1 MFCFSHLCR
10 LASLFGLMP
19 WGENMKV
26 LITGGAGFIGSNAA
40 SRFLRRGDEVV
51 VIDNLAGHA
60 SAVNLRWL
68 RPQGCLT
75 FHHLDVRDAEAVTAV
90 IREYSDADLVLHLAS
105 QVAVT
110 SSIADPRLDFEVN
123 ALGTFNLLEAARL
136 VGLRAPI
143 IYASTNKVYG
153 QLADLT
159 LDDSNGRCDFMGLR
173 YGISEERRLDFHSPY
188 GCSKGAADQYVRD
201 YHRIFGLNTV
211 VMRQSC
217 IYGPRQ
223 FGREDQGWLAWLMIA
238 AENRQPI
245 TIYGDGR
252 QVRDILQIED
262 LLDAFEAAARNIA
275 IAAGSVYNVGGGPTN
290 AVSLLEVLDF
300 IEQRAGV
307 RVPYDFAA
315 PRPGDQRVYISD
327 IRRACCQLGWSPRIA
342 WRKGLGGLHD
352 WIAANSAQLLL
363 GSSAPRDCGTDF
375 SLSSTSAQR

>member
-1 MFCFSHLCR
+1 
-10 LASLFGLMP
+10 
-19 WGENMKV
+19 MKV

-40 SRFLRRGDEVV
+40 SRFLRRGAEVV

-68 RPQGCLT
+68 RPQGRLT
-75 FHHLDVRDAEAVTAV
+75 FHHLDVREADAMAAV
-90 IREYSDADLVLHLAS
+90 IRKNSDAGLVLHLAS

-136 VGLRAPI
+136 AGVRAPI

-153 QLADLT
+153 QLADLS
-159 LDDSNGRCDFMGLR
+159 LGDSNGRCNFIGLQH
-173 YGISEERRLDFHSPY
+173 GISEERQLDFHSPY
-188 GCSKGAADQYVRD
+188 GCSKGTADQYVRD

-223 FGREDQGWLAWLMIA
+223 FGREDQGWLSWLMIA
-238 AENRQPI
+238 AQNRQPI

-252 QVRDILQIED
+252 QVRDILQVDD

-275 IAAGSVYNVGGGPTN
+275 IAAGSVYNIGGGPAN
-290 AVSLLEVLDF
+290 AVSLLGVLNF
-300 IEQRAGV
+300 IEEHTGV
-307 RVPYDFAA
+307 RVPYHFAA

-327 IRRACCQLGWSPRIA
+327 IRRAGRHLGWTPRIG
-342 WRKGLGGLHD
+342 WKRGLSGLHD
-352 WIAANSAQLLL
+352 WVAANHGQLSLA
-363 GSSAPRDCGTDF
+363 SPAPQECATSL
-375 SLSSTSAQR
+375 SLSSTLVQR

>member
-1 MFCFSHLCR
+1 
-10 LASLFGLMP
+10 MP
-19 WGENMKV
+19 RGDNMRV

-40 SRFLRRGDEVV
+40 SRFLRRGAEVV

-60 SAVNLRWL
+60 SAINLRWL
-68 RPQGCLT
+68 RPQGRLT
-75 FHHLDVRDAEAVTAV
+75 FHHLDVREADAMAAV
-90 IREYSDADLVLHLAS
+90 IRENSDASLVLHLAS

-136 VGLRAPI
+136 AGLRAPI

-153 QLADLT
+153 QLADLS
-159 LDDSNGRCDFMGLR
+159 LGDSNGHCDFIGLR
-173 YGISEERRLDFHSPY
+173 HGISEERRLDFHSPY
-188 GCSKGAADQYVRD
+188 GCSKGAADQYARD

-238 AENRQPI
+238 AQNRQPI

-252 QVRDILQIED
+252 QVRDILQVDD

-275 IAAGSVYNVGGGPTN
+275 IAAGAVYNIGGGPAN
-290 AVSLLEVLDF
+290 AVSLLGVLDF
-300 IEQRAGV
+300 IEEHTGV
-307 RVPYDFAA
+307 RVPYRFAA

-327 IRRACCQLGWSPRIA
+327 IRRAGCQFGWSPRIG
-342 WRKGLGGLHD
+342 WRRGLSALHD
-352 WIAANSAQLLL
+352 WVAANHGQLSFASPAPQEYEQASASRPPLFNGNLPPEN
-363 GSSAPRDCGTDF
+363 GGWHYRP
-375 SLSSTSAQR
+375 

>member
-1 MFCFSHLCR
+1 
-10 LASLFGLMP
+10 MP
-19 WGENMKV
+19 EGDNMKV

-40 SRFLRRGDEVV
+40 SRFLLRGAEVV
-51 VIDNLAGHA
+51 IIDNLAGHA

-68 RPQGCLT
+68 QPQGRLT
-75 FHHLDVRDAEAVTAV
+75 FHHLDVREGHVMAAV
-90 IREYSDADLVLHLAS
+90 IRENSDADLVLHLAS

-136 VGLRAPI
+136 AGLRAPI

-153 QLADLT
+153 QLADLS
-159 LDDSNGRCDFMGLR
+159 LDDSNGRCHFIGLR
-173 YGISEERRLDFHSPY
+173 EGISEERRLDFHSPY

-223 FGREDQGWLAWLMIA
+223 FGREEQGWLAWLMIA
-238 AENRQPI
+238 ARTRQPI

-252 QVRDILQIED
+252 QVRDILQIDD

-275 IAAGSVYNVGGGPTN
+275 IAAGSVYNIGGGPAN

-300 IEQRAGV
+300 IEKHAGV
-307 RVPYDFAA
+307 RLPRRFAA

-327 IRRACCQLGWSPRIA
+327 IRRAGCQLGWSPRIG
-342 WRKGLGGLHD
+342 WRRGLSALHD
-352 WIAANSAQLLL
+352 WIAANHGQLAPASPAQ
-363 GSSAPRDCGTDF
+363 RECGTGF
-375 SLSSTSAQR
+375 GLSSPLAQR

>member
-1 MFCFSHLCR
+1 
-10 LASLFGLMP
+10 
-19 WGENMKV
+19 MKV

-40 SRFLRRGDEVV
+40 SRFLRRGNEVV

-60 SAVNLRWL
+60 SALNLRWL
-68 RPQGCLT
+68 RRQGSLT
-75 FHHLDVRDAEAVTAV
+75 FRHIDVREAEAVAAV
-90 IREYSDADLVLHLAS
+90 IRANSDADLVLHLAS

-123 ALGTFNLLEAARL
+123 AQGTFNLLEAARL

-153 QLADLT
+153 QLTDLT
-159 LDDSNGRCDFMGLR
+159 LKDSNGRCDFMGLR
-173 YGISEERRLDFHSPY
+173 HGISEERRLDFHSPY

-238 AENRQPI
+238 AENRRPI

-252 QVRDILQIED
+252 QVRDILQIDD
-262 LLDAFEAAARNIA
+262 LLDAFEAAGRNIA
-275 IAAGSVYNVGGGPTN
+275 IAAGSVYNIGGGPAN

-300 IEQRAGV
+300 IEQHAGI
-307 RVPYDFAA
+307 RVPYRFAP

-327 IRRACCQLGWSPRIA
+327 IRRAGSQLGWSPRIE
-342 WRKGLGGLHD
+342 WRKGLSGLHG
-352 WIAANSAQLLL
+352 WIAANRAQL
-363 GSSAPRDCGTDF
+363 SPASPAPRECGTDF

>member
-1 MFCFSHLCR
+1 
-10 LASLFGLMP
+10 
-19 WGENMKV
+19 MKV
-26 LITGGAGFIGSNAA
+26 LITGGAGFIGCNAA
-40 SRFLRRGDEVV
+40 SRFLRRGAEVV

-60 SAVNLRWL
+60 SAANLRWL

-75 FHHLDVRDAEAVTAV
+75 FHYLDVREADALAAVLRENSDAE
-90 IREYSDADLVLHLAS
+90 LLLHLAS

-136 VGLRAPI
+136 LGLRAPI

-159 LDDSNGRCDFMGLR
+159 IDDSNGRCDFIGLR
-173 YGISEERRLDFHSPY
+173 HGISEERRLDFHSPY
-188 GCSKGAADQYVRD
+188 GCSKGAADQYMRD

-252 QVRDILQIED
+252 QVRDILHIDD
-262 LLDAFEAAARNIA
+262 LLDAFEAAAGNIA
-275 IAAGSVYNVGGGPTN
+275 VAAGSVYNIGGGPAN

-300 IEQRAGV
+300 IEQHTAV
-307 RVPYDFAA
+307 RVPCRFAA
-315 PRPGDQRVYISD
+315 ARPGDQRVYISD
-327 IRRACCQLGWSPRIA
+327 IRRAGCQLGWSPRIG
-342 WRKGLGGLHD
+342 WRTGLSGLLD
-352 WIAANSAQLLL
+352 WISANRAQLSPVC
-363 GSSAPRDCGTDF
+363 SSQVDGTG
-375 SLSSTSAQR
+375 SLSASVQR

>member
-1 MFCFSHLCR
+1 
-10 LASLFGLMP
+10 
-19 WGENMKV
+19 MKV

-40 SRFLRRGDEVV
+40 SRFLRRDAEVV
-51 VIDNLAGHA
+51 VIDNLSGHA

-68 RPQGCLT
+68 QPQGRLT
-75 FHHLDVRDAEAVTAV
+75 FHHLDVRDADAMVEV
-90 IREYSDADLVLHLAS
+90 IRMNADAELVLHLAS

-123 ALGTFNLLEAARL
+123 ALGTLNLLEAARL
-136 VGLRAPI
+136 AALRAPI

-153 QLADLT
+153 QLADLSP
-159 LDDSNGRCDFMGLR
+159 DESNGRCDFAGLR
-173 YGISEERRLDFHSPY
+173 QGISEDRRLDFHSPY

-223 FGREDQGWLAWLMIA
+223 FGREDQGWLAWLMFA
-238 AENRQPI
+238 AQNRQPI

-252 QVRDILQIED
+252 QVRDILQIDD
-262 LLDAFEAAARNIA
+262 LLEAFEAAARNIA
-275 IAAGSVYNVGGGPTN
+275 VAAGSVYNIGGGPAN

-300 IEQRAGV
+300 IEQCSAV
-307 RVPYDFAA
+307 RVPCRFAA

-327 IRRACCQLGWSPRIA
+327 TRRAGSQLGWSPRIG
-342 WRKGLGGLHD
+342 WRTGLGRLHE
-352 WIAANSAQLLL
+352 WIGANYGPLSL
-363 GSSAPRDCGTDF
+363 APASGNCGNGFRLTPAFDE
-375 SLSSTSAQR
+375 R